1 MADNKKYY
9 YMRLKENFFES
20 EEMIILESMPDGY
33 LYSNILLKLYLRSL
47 KNEGKLMFNNHIPY
61 NSQILAT
68 VTRHQVGT
76 VEMALKIFRD
86 LGLIEVLDN
95 GAIYMLDIQN
105 FVGKGST
112 EADRKR
118 EYDRRISKEKKE
130 LLGICEKSPEK
141 SPPEIEKE
149 IDIEIE
155 KEIDIEI
162 EKEID
167 IEKEV
172 NKKTSKP
179 SKPTRHKYGEYKHVL
194 LTDEQHTK
202 LINELGTS
210 VTNDSITFL
219 DEYIEM
225 KGYKARNHYLCI
237 KKWVVDAVKEKQLK
251 ANKNTSSS
259 TQNLKQLFKEAED
272 EENGI
277 SSDINDPF

>member
-1 MADNKKYY
+1 
-9 YMRLKENFFES
+9 
-20 EEMIILESMPDGY
+20 
-33 LYSNILLKLYLRSL
+33 
-47 KNEGKLMFNNHIPY
+47 
-61 NSQILAT
+61 
-68 VTRHQVGT
+68 
-76 VEMALKIFRD
+76 MALKIFRD

-149 IDIEIE
+149 IE
-155 KEIDIEI
+155 KEIY
-162 EKEID
+162 

>member
-1 MADNKKYY
+1 MTN
-9 YMRLKENFFES
+9 
-20 EEMIILESMPDGY
+20 
-33 LYSNILLKLYLRSL
+33 
-47 KNEGKLMFNNHIPY
+47 
-61 NSQILAT
+61 
-68 VTRHQVGT
+68 V
-76 VEMALKIFRD
+76 
-86 LGLIEVLDN
+86 
-95 GAIYMLDIQN
+95 
-105 FVGKGST
+105 
-112 EADRKR
+112 
-118 EYDRRISKEKKE
+118 
-130 LLGICEKSPEK
+130 EKSTGSETQEAVRVRRYREK
-141 SPPEIEKE
+141 QKALQCNGNVTKCNVEIEKE
-149 IDIEIE
+149 KEIEIE

-162 EKEID
+162 
-167 IEKEV
+167 
-172 NKKTSKP
+172 NKKASKP

>member
-1 MADNKKYY
+1 MAEKRY
-9 YMRLKENFFES
+9 FW
-20 EEMIILESMPDGY
+20 
-33 LYSNILLKLYLRSL
+33 LKLQDTFFSQKEIKKLRKIAGGDTYTIIYLKLQLISL
-47 KNEGKLMFNNHIPY
+47 RNGGKIYYEGLEETFY
-61 NSQILAT
+61 E
-68 VTRHQVGT
+68 
-76 VEMALKIFRD
+76 EMALELDEDSENVKFTILF
-86 LGLIEVLDN
+86 LEKYGLIQTINENEYLMTNVEKSTGSETQEAVRVRRYREKQKALQCN
-95 GAIYMLDIQN
+95 GNVTKCNVEI
-105 FVGKGST
+105 
-112 EADRKR
+112 E
-118 EYDRRISKEKKE
+118 KEKE
-130 LLGICEKSPEK
+130 IEIEK
-141 SPPEIEKE
+141 EIEKE
-149 IDIEIE
+149 IDIEI
-155 KEIDIEI
+155 
-162 EKEID
+162 
-167 IEKEV
+167 
-172 NKKTSKP
+172 NKKASKP